1 MQLDHITVH
10 VVDMS
15 RSAHFYGQILGLESI
30 PEPFH
35 DGLHLWYGIGT
46 GLALHVIGGASPIPT
61 PSIQLHFAL
70 RVSSLDPVMQRLDLH
85 HVTYRNLKGDAS
97 INIRPDGLRQI
108 YLQDPDGYW
117 IEINE
122 AGNGRASTI

>member
-10 VVDMS
+10 VADMQ
-15 RSAHFYGQILGLESI
+15 RSARFYEDVLGLESI

-35 DGLHLWYGIGT
+35 DGLHLWYRIGP
-46 GLALHVIGGASPIPT
+46 GLSLHVIGGAGSMPT
-61 PSIQLHFAL
+61 PSIQLHFAF
-70 RVSSLDPVMQRLDLH
+70 RVASLDPIMHRLDQRK
-85 HVTYRNLKGDAS
+85 VPYRNFKGDAR
-97 INIRPDGLRQI
+97 INIRRDGLRQI

-122 AGNGRASTI
+122 AG

>member
-10 VVDMS
+10 VTDMS
-15 RSAHFYGQILGLESI
+15 RSAHFYETALCLKSI
-30 PEPFH
+30 PEPFQ
-35 DGLHLWYGIGT
+35 DGLHLWYRIGPA
-46 GLALHVIGGASPIPT
+46 LSLHVIGGATPIPT
-61 PSIQLHFAL
+61 PSIQYHFAF
-70 RVSSLDPVMQRLDLH
+70 RVPLLDPIMHRLDEH
-85 HVTYRNLKGDAS
+85 RVAFRNLSGDAR

-122 AGNGRASTI
+122 AG

>member
-1 MQLDHITVH
+1 MKLDHIAIH
-10 VVDMS
+10 VTEMS
-15 RSAHFYGQILGLESI
+15 RSARFYEQVLGLESI
-30 PEPFH
+30 SEPFQ
-35 DGLHLWYGIGT
+35 DGLHLWYRIGN
-46 GLALHVIGGASPIPT
+46 GLSLHVIGGANPIPT
-61 PSIQLHFAL
+61 PSIQHHFAF

-85 HVTYRNLKGDAS
+85 HVTYRNLKGDAR

-122 AGNGRASTI
+122 AG

>member
-10 VVDMS
+10 VTDMS
-15 RSAHFYGQILGLESI
+15 RSARFYEDALGLESI

-35 DGLHLWYGIGT
+35 DGLHLWYRIGPT
-46 GLALHVIGGASPIPT
+46 LSLHVVGGASAMPT
-61 PSIQLHFAL
+61 PSIQHHFAF
-70 RVSSLDPVMQRLDLH
+70 RVPSLDPIMQRLDTH
-85 HVTYRNLKGDAS
+85 QVMYRNLKGDAR

-122 AGNGRASTI
+122 AG

>member
-10 VVDMS
+10 VAEME
-15 RSAHFYGQILGLESI
+15 RSAHFYEHILGLEPI

-35 DGLHLWYGIGT
+35 DGLHLWYSIGPT
-46 GLALHVIGGASPIPT
+46 LSIHVVGGEAEPAT
-61 PSIQLHFAL
+61 RKIQHHFAFRVPSLEPIL
-70 RVSSLDPVMQRLDLH
+70 RRLDNNIA
-85 HVTYRNLKGDAS
+85 YRSLSGDAR
-97 INIRPDGLRQI
+97 ITIRPDGLRQT

-122 AGNGRASTI
+122 AGL

>member
-10 VVDMS
+10 VADMQ
-15 RSAHFYGQILGLESI
+15 RSAHFYETILGLDPI

-35 DGLHLWYGIGT
+35 DGLHLWYRIGPT
-46 GLALHVIGGASPIPT
+46 LSIHVVGGATGNPT
-61 PSIQLHFAL
+61 RSIQHHFAF
-70 RVSSLDPVMQRLDLH
+70 RVPSLDPIMQRLDQH
-85 HVTYRNLKGDAS
+85 HIPCRNLQGDARV
-97 INIRPDGLRQI
+97 NIRPDGLRQI

-122 AGNGRASTI
+122 AG